1 MLERLREFLSTC
13 VEVWTLVGAT
23 WHWSDLTFIEPSV
36 VKLDYGRC
44 LQSNRA
50 VSILLCSIWDCRSWF
65 EISIYESEWIYM
77 KFRTLCVQCEALFGF
92 MTRSECF
99 QKHSLCSWVGMLWLH
114 RFRKLF
120 DLLEVYESDWDVLLD
135 HPSRFLTWLRTS
147 EMLMKPVLLPL
158 ASIWDTLALWGQC
171 LRILFEVLRH
181 CEDNAYVPYLRYSGI
196 VRTMPTYLPWPL
208 DVWSGKLHYD
218 LYACDLLLTFGYDSE
233 RTTLALWLFMT
244 GYWLRSRA
252 EHSTLLD
259 GLELWED
266 ISVRRTV
273 LEMEHEVPCCSVLQ
287 EDFV

>member
-1 MLERLREFLSTC
+1 M
-13 VEVWTLVGAT
+13 
-23 WHWSDLTFIEPSV
+23 
-36 VKLDYGRC
+36 KLDYGRC

-147 EMLMKPVLLPL
+147 EMLMKPVLLPH
-158 ASIWDTLALWGQC
+158 
-171 LRILFEVLRH
+171 LRVLEIPWH
-181 CEDNAYVPYLRYSGI
+181 CEDNAYVSYLRYSGI
-196 VRTMPTYLPWPL
+196 VRTMPTYLIWDTPVLWGQCL
-208 DVWSGKLHYD
+208 RIFLGLWIFD
-218 LYACDLLLTFGYDSE
+218 LEVYFVIFASVAYSWRLVITVSELL
-233 RTTLALWLFMT
+233 
-244 GYWLRSRA
+244 
-252 EHSTLLD
+252 
-259 GLELWED
+259 
-266 ISVRRTV
+266 
-273 LEMEHEVPCCSVLQ
+273 
-287 EDFV
+287 